1 MTWSHT
7 SLTLVT
13 RFFCTSSDLSVTSVD
28 GVVPLAFDLIG
39 QFYCDVLA
47 VSCRTFQT
55 VKRNTWTHSLK

>member
-39 QFYCDVLA
+39 QFYCDVTGCELQNIPN
-47 VSCRTFQT
+47 S
-55 VKRNTWTHSLK
+55 